1 MRIGITELNMRSAS
15 TLDDALKILRDEPRR
30 LVAGATDVY
39 VALNFGTTP
48 DRRFLDIWALDEL
61 RGISMRNDTV
71 VIGALTTYTEMLRS
85 SEIQKRLPML
95 VAAAQLVGGAQIQN
109 RGTIGGNVANASP
122 AGDSLPVLF
131 VADAVIVARSLDSE
145 RRIPITEFYTGY
157 RTTVL
162 RPDELIVAVEIPV
175 IDGQQRFRKVGTRAA
190 QAISKVAFAGVRG
203 PDGPKISYGSVGPTV
218 VRVSKTEKA
227 LAFGA
232 SIDEAADILSREI
245 TPIDDVRSTGE
256 YRLRV
261 ATNLLRWFWKETAQ
275 SAH

>member
-1 MRIGITELNMRSAS
+1 MRSAS

-30 LVAGATDVY
+30 PVAGATDVY
-39 VALNFGTTP
+39 VALNFGTTA

-61 RGISMRNDTV
+61 RGISMRGDTV

-85 SEIQKRLPML
+85 SEIQHRLPML
-95 VAAAQLVGGAQIQN
+95 VAASQLVGGAQIQN

-131 VADAVIVARSLDSE
+131 VADASVVARSAKEE
-145 RRIPITEFYTGY
+145 RKIPITQFYTGY
-157 RTTVL
+157 RKTVL
-162 RPDELIVAVEIPV
+162 KSDELITAIEIPQV
-175 IDGQQRFRKVGTRAA
+175 KGQQTFRKVGTRAA

-203 PDGPKISYGSVGPTV
+203 SDGPKLSFGSVGPTV

-227 LAFGA
+227 LAAGG
-232 SIDEAADILSREI
+232 SIDEAVTILAQEI

-261 ATNLLRWFWKETAQ
+261 ATNLLRWFWKETAR
-275 SAH
+275 STH

>member
-1 MRIGITELNMRSAS
+1 MRIGTTELSMRSAS
-15 TLDDALKILRDEPRR
+15 TLDEALRILKDEPRR
-30 LVAGATDVY
+30 PVAGATDVY
-39 VALNFGTTP
+39 VALNFGTAQ
-48 DRRFLDIWALDEL
+48 DRSFLDIWALDEL
-61 RGISMRNDTV
+61 RGISMRGEAI
-71 VIGALTTYTEMLRS
+71 VIGALTTYTQMLRS
-85 SEIQKRLPML
+85 PEIQKRLPML
-95 VAAAQLVGGAQIQN
+95 VAASQLVGGAQIQN

-131 VADAVIVARSLDSE
+131 VADASVVVRSASEE

-157 RTTVL
+157 RKSVL
-162 RPDELIVAVEIPV
+162 RSDELIVAVEIPEV
-175 IDGQQRFRKVGTRAA
+175 EGQQAFRKVGTRAA

-203 PDGPKISYGSVGPTV
+203 PDGPKLSFGSVGPTV
-218 VRVSKTEKA
+218 VRVSETEKA
-227 LAFGA
+227 LASGA
-232 SIDEAADILSREI
+232 GIEEAAAILSREI